1 MWLPAMTGA
10 IVKVWLA
17 AVAMVLCKSFWSR
30 KSSDDRELF
39 GTRAA

>member
-17 AVAMVLCKSFWSR
+17 EVAMVLPLWSLVA

>member
-10 IVKVWLA
+10 IVNVCLA
-17 AVAMVLCKSFWSR
+17 EDAMVLCKSFWSR